1 MSHFRMTPE
10 EYLRRQ
16 AATSAH
22 RATSATDSKRYAE
35 RCRLVLPM
43 PPTVNHSSGPTG
55 NGGRYL
61 TKEHRDY
68 RAEVTLRVVAAGSPM
83 FGGDARLT
91 LDVTLIPADRRKW
104 DIDNRIKAL
113 QDALQACG
121 VYADDSQIDE
131 IRIQRT
137 DVMIPGEASCVVVIN
152 QRRVGA

>member
-1 MSHFRMTPE
+1 MTPQD
-10 EYLRRQ
+10 YLRRQ
-16 AATSAH
+16 AANRVAH
-22 RATSATDSKRYAE
+22 RATPATDSQRYTE